1 MSACSD
7 NLELDIGLQAFPVF
21 SSILSSFSRS
31 ALPFSETSSLRSDSV
46 SRISESRWKE
56 GRVAKE
62 GTGESVSVLIS
73 FSKSSPFLKG
83 ACFLLLM
90 LLKWDSLSLRN
101 YSWRKLTEFRRL
113 DIFRK
118 LYMFSCIVYG
128 VPGAGR
134 IGSCLFWSIG
144 GAPRERRDQR
154 WLYRF
159 LLRRMTSRWYAV
171 MTEWGMAYL
180 HHFEQLNDKLV
191 CIHAEACRTLN
202 SLLIIIWGLST

>member
-7 NLELDIGLQAFPVF
+7 NLELDIGLQAFPVL

-118 LYMFSCIVYG
+118 LYMFNCIVYG
-128 VPGAGR
+128 VPEEINVGYIDFFSVGWPVDDMR
-134 IGSCLFWSIG
+134 
-144 GAPRERRDQR
+144 R
-154 WLYRF
+154 WLSGGWRTF
-159 LLRRMTSRWYAV
+159 IISSSLTINLFVFM
-171 MTEWGMAYL
+171 
-180 HHFEQLNDKLV
+180 QKLV
-191 CIHAEACRTLN
+191 ELWIVC
-202 SLLIIIWGLST
+202 